1 MFVYKSCGWRFESHG
16 SHLSEVV
23 ETKILLFGENTLS
36 AFSNILILNSTIHY
50 VIFTKRFD
58 GSILN
63 HG

>member
-16 SHLSEVV
+16 SHLSEAVA
-23 ETKILLFGENTLS
+23 TKILLFGENTLS
-36 AFSNILILNSTIHY
+36 AISNTHY
-50 VIFTKRFD
+50 VIFTKRFN